1 LRVAVPLKWPPADV
15 PGFMARP
22 ELRRLPPAGHPE
34 VIVPRHCAT
43 GVQAGAGIPA
53 KNDVPPAD
61 RPAQTMDA
69 VPSAP
74 RIPVRTPAVTAT
86 EPWAAGAERAAGI
99 RRVKLVIA
107 RNPGTGK

>member
-1 LRVAVPLKWPPADV
+1 MPRGTRTAASSTVAVGLT
-15 PGFMARP
+15 
-22 ELRRLPPAGHPE
+22 
-34 VIVPRHCAT
+34 IT
-43 GVQAGAGIPA
+43 
-53 KNDVPPAD
+53 D
-61 RPAQTMDA
+61 RPSHRSVRAHTALTVDTGGHRVSASVVRPPTDTAQTMDA